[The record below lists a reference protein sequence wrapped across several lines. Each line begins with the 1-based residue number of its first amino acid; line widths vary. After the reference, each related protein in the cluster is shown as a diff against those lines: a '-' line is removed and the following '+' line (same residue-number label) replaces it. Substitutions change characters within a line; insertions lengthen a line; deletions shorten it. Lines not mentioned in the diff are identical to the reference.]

1 MVVAMATP
9 TTPQWNN
16 ATNRMSRTILRSDA
30 ITKKEIIKN
39 AYTETMKLSKKEWEI
54 NGVELK
60 GVKQGYDKTT
70 KVISALNDGTNPAE

>member
-1 MVVAMATP
+1 
-9 TTPQWNN
+9 
-16 ATNRMSRTILRSDA
+16 MS
-30 ITKKEIIKN
+30 KKEIIKN